1 MSKEPSRLKNTKK
14 GLHKT
19 RRSVSSVHVPVTSAV
34 DGSSSR
40 MVIGTTS
47 SSDPA
52 PSTAASS
59 VTAANHG
66 TDAGSPVD
74 KPLATEAGVVPSVPV
89 PAGERSKRPEF
100 SDAMPAGSPADVV
113 PLSNAPDVVAV
124 PVAAQK
130 YVVNSVELAIAAA
143 TPPAYN
149 RNGTK
154 AMLYGG
160 LLFLM
165 ATPLVRAIDAEGL
178 KWTSN
183 GTVLNSIL
191 TDSTYGKFQAK
202 ATCNN
207 GMENGSVFP
216 EIPALDI
223 TYSALKNSYLLEER
237 EPLPLREDLLAEKV
251 FFMTLC
257 YVTCANPS
265 GHYHFAGYCNML
277 VQNSKSF
284 AHVFNCPKGSR
295 MNPDEKCS
303 FFT

>member
-124 PVAAQK
+124 PVAAQVSLSK
-130 YVVNSVELAIAAA
+130 ARTRRSRRIQSVAKQH
-143 TPPAYN
+143 N
-149 RNGTK
+149 RRTTE
-154 AMLYGG
+154 A
-160 LLFLM
+160 
-165 ATPLVRAIDAEGL
+165 V
-178 KWTSN
+178 SN
-183 GTVLNSIL
+183 V
-191 TDSTYGKFQAK
+191 D
-202 ATCNN
+202 
-207 GMENGSVFP
+207 V
-216 EIPALDI
+216 
-223 TYSALKNSYLLEER
+223 
-237 EPLPLREDLLAEKV
+237 PLRELPATSITGTEANARRKENPEAVGDKIQAESDATTRERPQEQVFNEEAPLKATLAEGAAAEPR
-251 FFMTLC
+251 C
-257 YVTCANPS
+257 
-265 GHYHFAGYCNML
+265 
-277 VQNSKSF
+277 
-284 AHVFNCPKGSR
+284 R
-295 MNPDEKCS
+295 R
-303 FFT
+303 